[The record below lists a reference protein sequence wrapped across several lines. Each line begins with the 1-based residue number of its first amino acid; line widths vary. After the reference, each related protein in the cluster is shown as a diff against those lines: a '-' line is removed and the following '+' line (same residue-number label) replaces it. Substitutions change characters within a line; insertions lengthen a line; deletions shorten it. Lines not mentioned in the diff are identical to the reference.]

1 MIDNGTG
8 GGLVI
13 GGVSVGAAAKWLW
26 DRFITQGGSPEA
38 KANDQLVEQLSQRI
52 ANLEARQ
59 TKQEADLDEERRLR
73 RLAEDKVHALQLDNL
88 LLRSELRRHG
98 IEVPPNTVLP
108 AEPSPAAPVES

>member
-13 GGVSVGAAAKWLW
+13 GGVSIGAVAKWVW
-26 DRFITQGGSPEA
+26 DRFISQGGSAEA

-52 ANLEARQ
+52 ANLETRQ
-59 TKQEADLDEERRLR
+59 TKQEADLDEERKLR

-88 LLRSELRRHG
+88 QLRAELRRHG
-98 IEVPPNTVLP
+98 IEVPPSAVPP
-108 AEPSPAAPVES
+108 AEMPAAPTET